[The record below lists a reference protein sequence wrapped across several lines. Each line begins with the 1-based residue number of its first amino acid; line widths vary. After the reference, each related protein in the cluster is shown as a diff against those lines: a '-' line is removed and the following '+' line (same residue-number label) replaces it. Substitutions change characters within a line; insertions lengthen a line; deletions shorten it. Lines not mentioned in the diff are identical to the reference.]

1 MKCVVLSLL
10 ILLMG
15 CSSSLLQ
22 GEPRLGK
29 TTYSYVDESGTF
41 SLLRESKL
49 LDQKIV
55 TRNQMIDKSG
65 SGAKVLE
72 KSVLLSRIGSIKVK
86 NKRLITIRPEA
97 SEYTVW
103 IEGKKYF
110 SQMRIN
116 PFKKMMT
123 LTLSSPEQKW
133 NGTSEISFPRGKYFC
148 FFNQIPEC
156 LFRNYLLSN
165 SKNADGRKMDF
176 YVIWDNYPYIAD
188 LLTAVGSK
196 LFAPA
201 SVKFDGEYDNL
212 LRYIVEIENQ
222 VILYQFTKS
231 FDLVKVAWISQ
242 GITIAPPGQEIAEDE

>member
-1 MKCVVLSLL
+1 
-10 ILLMG
+10 MG
-15 CSSSLLQ
+15 CSSRLLQ

-29 TTYSYVDESGTF
+29 TTFSYVDESGTF

-49 LDQKIV
+49 LGQKLV
-55 TRNQMIDKSG
+55 TRNQLIDKKD

-86 NKRLITIRPEA
+86 NKRLVTLRPEA

-110 SQMRIN
+110 SQMHLN
-116 PFKKMMT
+116 PSKKTMS
-123 LTLSSPEQKW
+123 LTLNSPEAKW
-133 NGTSEISFPRGKYFC
+133 NGTSEISFPKGKYFC
-148 FFNQIPEC
+148 FFNQMPEC

-165 SKNADGRKMDF
+165 SKNSDGRKMDF
-176 YVIWDNYPYIAD
+176 YVIWDNYPYITD
-188 LLTAVGSK
+188 LLTAVGAK